1 MKITIKLFLALG
13 WCGLIKFKWL
23 TIEIFYHLFSFIRGD
38 FTLDH
43 IIGICHCSMKTFCNL
58 EIWKQF
64 LSLLL
69 FLFVLANEW
78 LEETVSKACSA
89 LTTWSAK
96 NKVKLSSDK
105 LIPLP
110 FETKTLLIRFKF
122 RSQYI
127 HFDSY
132 LPDSYK
138 TGRI

>member
-1 MKITIKLFLALG
+1 MNITINLFLALG

-23 TIEIFYHLFSFIRGD
+23 TIEIFYHLFSFMRGD
-38 FTLDH
+38 FTLYH
-43 IIGICHCSMKTFCNL
+43 ILGICLCLMKTFCNL
-58 EIWKQF
+58 KIWKHF
-64 LSLLL
+64 LSLL
-69 FLFVLANEW
+69 FPFVLANEW

-132 LPDSYK
+132 YLPDYYK
-138 TGRI
+138 IGRI